1 MIQAE
6 TAAAAW
12 DGRILHLLAERENRV
27 FQIALPDGRFAA
39 LRLHRPGYRDAGVIR
54 SELWWCA
61 ALAEAGLP
69 VPVPLPTK
77 NGDLLHSIGP
87 DHHASALSWIEG
99 IPVGKGGTTLAGKAE
114 AQARLYAAIG
124 RLLARL
130 HNETDRLTPP
140 PTFTLPRW
148 DAAGFIGR
156 APRWGRFWD
165 HPQLS
170 PAEAARFH
178 DARAFL
184 RDRLSHAESQAD
196 IGPIHADVLRENVF
210 VNGGSL
216 SLIDFDDSGIG
227 FRAYDLGTA
236 LSQNLYEPAYPALRQ
251 ALLDGYAETRPSD
264 PELVDA
270 LLLARCLASVGWMI
284 TRLAPDDPAHRRF
297 IDRAMLCIALVLG

>member
-12 DGRILHLLAERENRV
+12 NGRVLCLLAERENRIY
-27 FQIALPDGRFAA
+27 QIALPDGRFAA
-39 LRLHRPGYRDAGVIR
+39 LRLHRPGYRDAAVIR

-69 VPVPLPTK
+69 VPVPLPTRH
-77 NGDLLHSIGP
+77 GDFLHRIAPG
-87 DHHASALSWIEG
+87 HHASALSWVEG
-99 IPVGKGGTTLAGKAE
+99 IPVGKNGAPLPGDTG
-114 AQARLYAAIG
+114 AQVRLYAAIG

-130 HNETDRLTPP
+130 HSETDRLTLP

-148 DAAGFIGR
+148 DTAGFIGET
-156 APRWGRFWD
+156 PRWGRFWD

-170 PAEAARFH
+170 PAEATRLR

-184 RDRLSHAESQAD
+184 CDRLSSAEPQAD

-210 VNGGSL
+210 ANGGSL

-236 LSQNLYEPAYPALRQ
+236 LSQNLYEPAFPALRQ
-251 ALLDGYAETRPSD
+251 ALLDGYAETRPCD
-264 PELVDA
+264 PVLVDA

-284 TRLAPDDPAHRRF
+284 PRLAPDDPAHRRF
-297 IDRAMLCIALVLG
+297 ITRAMHCIALVMG